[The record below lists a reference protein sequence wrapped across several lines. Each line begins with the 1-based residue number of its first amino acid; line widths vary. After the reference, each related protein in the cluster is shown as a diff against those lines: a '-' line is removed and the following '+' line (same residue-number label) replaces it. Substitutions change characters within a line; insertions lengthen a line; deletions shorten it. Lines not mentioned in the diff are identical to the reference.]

1 MINSDILAA
10 IIAEGQDTIPNVDL
24 IVRDYHFEN
33 SLNYVLVGLRRS
45 GKSTL
50 LFERAQELV
59 DQGADWSQIIY
70 INFEDERLSEFTL
83 QDFNNILIAANQLT
97 TKKHYFFFD
106 EIQNVDGWERFA
118 RRLADQHERVYI
130 TGSNSKVLGQD
141 IILRLGG
148 RYMTQYVA
156 PFNFDEYLKSLEIS
170 HTSRDLLKT
179 KEVGQVIAATNDYL
193 NYGGL
198 PEAIHLQDKR
208 NYLTNIYKNVF
219 LADII
224 VRNGIRN
231 QKSLSLLIR
240 KISETVMHEV
250 SYSNLYNSVKSVVS
264 STSRQSIIDY
274 IEYAQK
280 AYLLFSTKN
289 YFSKFSE
296 REGMPRFYFTDNG
309 ILNLFL
315 IDKNPALLENMV
327 AVTLRNKYFDK
338 LFYLKSSKTKID
350 VDFYVPEKKMAIQV
364 AWTISG
370 MAREREI
377 DNLIKLADSFKEV
390 EKLVIVTKAEEETI
404 ERDGKTIEVVPL
416 YKFLLKAA
424 NSEI

>member
-10 IIAEGQDTIPNVDL
+10 IISESQDMIPNVEL
-24 IVRDYHFEN
+24 IPRDYHFES

-59 DQGADWSQIIY
+59 KQGASWSQIIY
-70 INFEDERLSEFTL
+70 VNFEDERLSGFTL
-83 QDFNNILIAANQLT
+83 QDCNNILVAANQLT

-156 PFNFDEYLKSLEIS
+156 PFNFDEYLTDLKIP
-170 HTSRDLLKT
+170 HTNADLLKT
-179 KEVGQVIAATNDYL
+179 KEAGQIMAATNDYL

-198 PEAIHLQDKR
+198 PEAIQLQDKR
-208 NYLTNIYKNVF
+208 NYLTNIYQNVF

-231 QKSLSLLIR
+231 QESLSLLIR
-240 KISETVMHEV
+240 KIAETVMHEV
-250 SYSNLYNSVKSVVS
+250 SFSNLYHSVQSVIS
-264 STSRQSIIDY
+264 STSRNSIVDYIDY
-274 IEYAQK
+274 AK
-280 AYLLFSTKN
+280 DAYLLFSTKN
-289 YFSKFSE
+289 YFSKFAE
-296 REGMPRFYFTDNG
+296 REGTPRYYFTDNG

-315 IDKNPALLENMV
+315 INKNPVLLENLV
-327 AVTLRNKYFDK
+327 AITLHNKYFDK
-338 LFYLKSSKTKID
+338 VFYLKSPKTKID
-350 VDFYVPEKKMAIQV
+350 IDFYVPETETAIQV
-364 AWTISG
+364 TWSING

-377 DNLIKLADSFKEV
+377 NNLFKLADSFKEV
-390 EKLVIVTKAEEETI
+390 KRLVIVTKAEEETI
-404 ERDGKTIEVVPL
+404 ERDGKKIEVVPL
-416 YKFLLKAA
+416 YKFLLD
-424 NSEI
+424 SENY